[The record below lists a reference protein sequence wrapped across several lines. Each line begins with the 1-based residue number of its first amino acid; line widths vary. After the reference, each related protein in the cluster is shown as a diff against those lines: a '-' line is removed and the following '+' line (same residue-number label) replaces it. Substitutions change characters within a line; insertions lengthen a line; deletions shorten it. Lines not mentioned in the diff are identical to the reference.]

1 MPIVDYNKFDLE
13 PVVYQGS
20 DMSKK
25 WSKIE
30 NYGPKFFEN
39 ITQAVARDVLMNSML
54 KLRNYRIVAHIH
66 DELII
71 EVPEDTDMKTICDLM
86 VTPPK

>member
-1 MPIVDYNKFDLE
+1 MPIIDYNNFGLE

-30 NYGPKFFEN
+30 NYGPKFLEN
-39 ITQAVARDVLMNSML
+39 ITLAVARDELMNLMFN
-54 KLRNYRIVAHIH
+54 LRNYQIVAHIH

-71 EVPEDTDMKTICDLM
+71 EVPEDIDMKTICDF
-86 VTPPK
+86 